1 MSRDDYSY
9 GAWIPSPILDDPA
22 LRPRSMILYAMV
34 ARRANR
40 YGFCYATNAKLIEDM
55 TSTDEDGSVRVLSE
69 RTIQS
74 ILSELQARGHIRM
87 DTGPLP
93 PDKQGVVR
101 TGRRIFI
108 GRVLAPLPD
117 DAEGG
122 EENFT
127 PEKNCTPGVK
137 KTAPPYIGINN
148 INKTIPPIIPQKG
161 ESVKKRKKSKS
172 MPEWKPERFEKFWEF
187 YRTHGR
193 DNDRAGA
200 VREWDR
206 LRPEDDLIDTM
217 ARALAAQ
224 AASDEWRRGIGIP
237 YACRWLRNERWRDTG
252 LRRSESD
259 TEEASP
265 RRRYIGKRVIDGEE
279 VDVFE

>member
-1 MSRDDYSY
+1 MAYDLTLGGLY
-9 GAWIPSPILDDPA
+9 AVIPARVLYDER
-22 LRPRSMILYAMV
+22 LRPTAKLLYGEIVRLAQSSG
-34 ARRANR
+34 
-40 YGFCYATNAKLIEDM
+40 YCYATNKQLMGVCGLSDK
-55 TSTDEDGSVRVLSE
+55 SV
-69 RTIQS
+69 
-74 ILSELQARGHIRM
+74 SELVGQLRACGHIRLEM
-87 DTGPLP
+87 
-93 PDKQGVVR
+93 VR
-101 TGRRIFI
+101 RNGESGDIIQRRIFI
-108 GRVLAPLPD
+108 GQDLAKSGPEMEGEIH
-117 DAEGG
+117 EGG
-122 EENFT
+122 Y
-127 PEKNCTPGVK
+127 PEKSGDVSRK
-137 KTAPPYIGINN
+137 IGRGYPEKSGGIISNNIINN
-148 INKTIPPIIPQKG
+148 IPPISPQKG
-161 ESVKKRKKSKS
+161 GSVKKRKRNKSA
-172 MPEWKPERFEKFWEF
+172 PEWKPERFEKFWEY

-206 LRPEDDLIDTM
+206 LKPEDDLIDTM

-259 TEEASP
+259 TEEAPP